1 MGFLDDLF
9 GKGTEKKVTQ
19 AVDDAVVKGKEFS
32 EMAVETGKVA
42 AKVMKEK
49 GKEAKAT
56 IQIEKLKY
64 SIGDAVVKSGL
75 PITKNDAKIK
85 PMLDKIEELKKVIKA
100 ANSDE
105 IIKKAYKAKTTAKKA
120 KKTTKKS
127 KKK

>member
-1 MGFLDDLF
+1 MGFLDDVF

-19 AVDDAVVKGKEFS
+19 AVDEAVVKGKEFS

-75 PITKNDAKIK
+75 PIAKNDAKIK
-85 PMLDKIEELKKVIKA
+85 PMLDKIEELKKVIKSV
-100 ANSDE
+100 NSNE
-105 IIKKAYKAKTTAKKA
+105 TIKKAYKAKTTAKKA